1 MKQTGIL
8 FQTEMVKAIDQ
19 NLKTQTRRTSGLK
32 KINENPNHWEF
43 VKFDGDKAQF
53 WNRHRGNG
61 VEYAKSPYG
70 LKGDVLWVRETFE
83 IDEENGGYFYYAQH
97 TKDVQDWFRW
107 KPSIHMPKDAARI
120 WLQIDEISLER
131 IQDISEED
139 ARAEGVDVFL
149 KEAEN
154 PYYEIDHVLYRGDEK
169 INATLF
175 SRTPRD
181 VFRQLIININGYET
195 WHNNPWVWVIKFK
208 RIEKP

>member
-53 WNRHRGNG
+53 WNKHRGNG

-70 LKGDVLWVRETFE
+70 MKGDVLWVRETWYNESDFGDKPAY
-83 IDEENGGYFYYAQH
+83 IYKASNPDWLMTSGGN
-97 TKDVQDWFRW
+97 W

-120 WLQIDEISLER
+120 WLQIEEISLER
-131 IQDISEED
+131 IQDISEQD
-139 ARAEGVDVFL
+139 AIAEGMKQYDDDPKHDWL
-149 KEAEN
+149 
-154 PYYEIDHVLYRGDEK
+154 
-169 INATLF
+169 NARFGFKMLWE
-175 SRTPRD
+175 D
-181 VFRQLIININGYET
+181 INGWCSWE
-195 WHNNPWVWVIKFK
+195 NNPWVWVIKFK